1 MEAGL
6 HLTFFEPGESVDRE
20 LPPVGPLDHLVVGA
34 RRLVAER
41 SAVHQ
46 MQDIDV
52 AIDRWLEAELEL
64 QRALGEEP
72 GGTKRS
78 ELRVTARDGV
88 YLRFAV
94 LGDARERDL
103 CPELGPFAVVV
114 VGRRGV
120 EGDGQLLATRA
131 ASELAPWEMTSHAGA
146 DAAGRHK
153 PDIAFRASGGTY
165 HPEIVPLPVR
175 ADAARAERHVR
186 ADTAIPAPPT
196 PPPPAGALEPREPLF
211 RDPAPFVVPSPRTSP
226 PAAPAF
232 VAPPSAAEPPAPEPP
247 ALTASDVALIERIER
262 ERNEELLRARL
273 QEEERRRLG
282 VDEADD
288 PASTWAMRYRPQPAN
303 APAAATMASRSELDW
318 RGLIWRMRFALIGV
332 LLLAAGAYGFFSL
345 RNGTPV
351 SVASG
356 GQQSFQTVGIA
367 QKVSG
372 TRWDYVVN
380 GVQRVPTAGTSRAR
394 GTYYVV
400 RIGVTNRGTE
410 GAQLSPSEFT
420 LVDASGTVYS
430 AAGLSSGAYYGPD
443 NTSSQFVW
451 PQSFAVGKTAS
462 IAVIFDV
469 DPALG
474 RGNQLAIAELPRTR
488 VNLD

>member
-6 HLTFFEPGESVDRE
+6 HVTFFEPGEAFHRE
-20 LPPVGPLDHLVVGA
+20 LPPVGPLDHLVVGG

-41 SAVHQ
+41 SAVQ
-46 MQDIDV
+46 QAQDIDV

-114 VGRRGV
+114 VGRRSV
-120 EGDGQLLATRA
+120 EADGQLLATRA
-131 ASELAPWEMTSHAGA
+131 ASELAPWEMTSRAGA

-165 HPEIVPLPVR
+165 HPEIVPLPPSP
-175 ADAARAERHVR
+175 
-186 ADTAIPAPPT
+186 PAPSSAL
-196 PPPPAGALEPREPLF
+196 PPAPSRAAAQQ
-211 RDPAPFVVPSPRTSP
+211 RDPLVRDPEPFVVPDPVRPASAPVVVA
-226 PAAPAF
+226 PAA
-232 VAPPSAAEPPAPEPP
+232 APEPP
-247 ALTASDVALIERIER
+247 TLSENDVALIERMER
-262 ERNEELLRARL
+262 ERSEELLRARL

-288 PASTWAMRYRPQPAN
+288 AASTWAMRYRPQAAN
-303 APAAATMASRSELDW
+303 SPGSAESGAAAPAALDW
-318 RGLIWRMRFALIGV
+318 RGLVWRMRFALIGL
-332 LLLAAGAYGFFSL
+332 LLLAAGAYGFFSW

-356 GQQSFQTVGIA
+356 GQQSFQTLGIA
-367 QKVSG
+367 QKVTG

-380 GVQRVPTAGTSRAR
+380 GVQRAPTSGTSRAR

-410 GAQLSPSEFT
+410 GAQLSPAEFT
-420 LVDASGTVYS
+420 LIDASGTQYT
-430 AAGLSSGAYYGPD
+430 AAGLSSGVYYGAD
-443 NTSSQFVW
+443 NASSQFVW
-451 PQSFAVGKTAS
+451 PQSFPVGKTAS
-462 IAVIFDV
+462 ISVVFDV
-469 DPALG
+469 DPSLA
-474 RGNQLAIAELPRTR
+474 RGNQLAISELPRTR